1 MLTTE
6 QKQQLSALAHD
17 CPNLVLS
24 FNADGFTIAY
34 RNVHFVF
41 HDNNVDSNAKTL
53 QIFTYVLQG
62 IFSETKSEIRAEL
75 LAMIELIKFLNAY
88 KNHI

>member
-6 QKQQLSALAHD
+6 QKQQLSALSED

-24 FNADGFTIAY
+24 FNTDGFTLVY
-34 RNVHFVF
+34 NNVHFVF
-41 HDNNVDSNAKTL
+41 NNNDVENTSKTL
-53 QIFTYVLQG
+53 RVFNYVLQG
-62 IFSETKSEIRAEL
+62 MFSASKPEIRAEL
-75 LAMIELIKFLNAY
+75 TPMIELFKFLNAY

>member
-6 QKQQLSALAHD
+6 QKQRLSALAQD

-24 FNADGFTIAY
+24 FNTDGFTLVY
-34 RNVHFVF
+34 NNVHFVF
-41 HDNNVDSNAKTL
+41 NNNDVENTSKTL
-53 QIFTYVLQG
+53 RLFNYVLQG
-62 IFSETKSEIRAEL
+62 MFSETKSEIRTEL
-75 LAMIELIKFLNAY
+75 TPMIELFKFLNAY

>member
-6 QKQQLSALAHD
+6 QKQQLSALSED

-24 FNADGFTIAY
+24 FNTDGFTLVY
-34 RNVHFVF
+34 NNVHFVF
-41 HDNNVDSNAKTL
+41 NNNDVENTSKTL
-53 QIFTYVLQG
+53 RVFNYVLQG
-62 IFSETKSEIRAEL
+62 MFAASKPEIRAEL
-75 LAMIELIKFLNAY
+75 TPMIELFKFLNAY

>member
-6 QKQQLSALAHD
+6 QKQRLIALAQD
-17 CPNLVLS
+17 CPNLALS
-24 FNADGFTIAY
+24 VNADGFTIAY

-41 HDNNVDSNAKTL
+41 HDNNVEGNAKTL

-62 IFSETKSEIRAEL
+62 MFSETKSEIRTEL

>member
-6 QKQQLSALAHD
+6 QKQQLSALSED

-24 FNADGFTIAY
+24 FNTDGFALVY
-34 RNVHFVF
+34 NNVHFVF
-41 HDNNVDSNAKTL
+41 NNNNVDNTIKTL
-53 QIFTYVLQG
+53 RVFNYVLQG
-62 IFSETKSEIRAEL
+62 MFSASKPEIRAEL
-75 LAMIELIKFLNAY
+75 TPMIELFKFLNAY